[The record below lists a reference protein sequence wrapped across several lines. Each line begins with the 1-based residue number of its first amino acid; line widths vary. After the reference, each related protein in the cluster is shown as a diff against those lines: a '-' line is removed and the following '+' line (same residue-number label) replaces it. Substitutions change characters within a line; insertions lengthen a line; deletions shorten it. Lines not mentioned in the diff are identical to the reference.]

1 MDAKAIKKSLKKFGR
16 YVWELLKVSLP
27 STFMYCCAGT
37 ILLMLT
43 MQGETLHWTGKDVA
57 WAVVCILGGA
67 AYNGLMAWAS
77 GGSQYEMLVSGN
89 VKRMSAEQFEG
100 GYKMSNHKEVKEYRV
115 WKGFVFGAFSALL
128 TIIFGI
134 LFGCNQSQIQ
144 AQMDGHSAGKGVAAL
159 LLLGFLLT
167 GWSVIPLYLM
177 NATGVSISYFVSCVF
192 ALIPILVSG
201 GFYIAGAYARRNK
214 RLREQ
219 MIAAAQAEKEANK
232 VKKINYGGLPGTKPK
247 KRK

>member
-1 MDAKAIKKSLKKFGR
+1 MDAKAIKKSMKKFGR
-16 YVWELLKVSLP
+16 YVWELFKTSLP

-43 MQGETLHWTGKDVA
+43 VKGETLAWTGKEVA

-67 AYNGLMAWAS
+67 AYNALMAGAN
-77 GGSQYEMLVSGN
+77 GGVQYEMLVTGN
-89 VKRMSAEQFEG
+89 IKRMSAAQFDG

-115 WKGFVFGAFSALL
+115 WKGFVFGAFSAVF
-128 TIIFGI
+128 TILFGI
-134 LFGCNQSQIQ
+134 LMGCNQAKIDSQDVQ
-144 AQMDGHSAGKGVAAL
+144 GGVAVVL
-159 LLLGFLLT
+159 LLSFLLT

-192 ALIPILVSG
+192 ALIPICVSG
-201 GFYIAGAYARRNK
+201 AFYIIGAYMRRNK

-219 MIAAAQAEKEANK
+219 LIAERAAAAEENK

>member
-1 MDAKAIKKSLKKFGR
+1 MDGKAIKRSLKKFGR
-16 YVWELLKVSLP
+16 YVWELFKASLP

-43 MQGETLHWTGKDVA
+43 MKGETLVWTSKEVT
-57 WAVVCILGGA
+57 WAVVCIIGGA
-67 AYNGLMAWAS
+67 AYNALMAWAS

-89 VKRMSAEQFEG
+89 VKRISAAQFDG
-100 GYKMSNHKEVKEYRV
+100 GYKMSTHKEVKEYRV
-115 WKGFVFGAFSALL
+115 WKGFVFGAMTALL

-134 LFGCNQSQIQ
+134 LFGCNQTQLHGE
-144 AQMDGHSAGKGVAAL
+144 DVKGGLAVL

-177 NATGVSISYFVSCVF
+177 NATGVAISYFLSCLF
-192 ALIPILVSG
+192 ALIPIGVSG
-201 GFYIAGAYARRNK
+201 GFYIWGAYARRNK

-219 MIAAAQAEKEANK
+219 MIAERAAAAEEQK

>member
-1 MDAKAIKKSLKKFGR
+1 MDVKAIKKSLKRFGI
-16 YVWELLKVSLP
+16 YVWELFKASLP
-27 STFMYCCAGT
+27 SSFMYCCAGT
-37 ILLMLT
+37 VLMMLT
-43 MQGETLHWTGKDVA
+43 IKGETLTWTSKEVA

-67 AYNGLMAWAS
+67 AYNALMAWAN

-100 GYKMSNHKEVKEYRV
+100 GYKISSHKEVKEYRV

-128 TIIFGI
+128 TIVIGI
-134 LFGCNQSQIQ
+134 LFGCNQAKID
-144 AQMDGHSAGKGVAAL
+144 AQDVKGGLAVL

-177 NATGVSISYFVSCVF
+177 NATGVTISYFVSCVF
-192 ALIPILVSG
+192 ALIPIAVSG
-201 GFYIAGAYARRNK
+201 IFYICGAYARRNK

-219 MIAAAQAEKEANK
+219 MIAEQAAKVQENK

>member
-1 MDAKAIKKSLKKFGR
+1 MDGKAIKKTLKKFGR
-16 YVWELLKVSLP
+16 YVWELFKASIP

-43 MQGETLHWTGKDVA
+43 IKGENLVWTSKEVT
-57 WAVVCILGGA
+57 WAVVCIIGGA
-67 AYNGLMAWAS
+67 AYNALMAWAS

-89 VKRMSAEQFEG
+89 VKRMSAAQFDG
-100 GYKMSNHKEVKEYRV
+100 GYKMSSHKEVKEYRV
-115 WKGFVFGAFSALL
+115 WKGFVFGSMTALL

-134 LFGCNQSQIQ
+134 LFGCYQTQLH
-144 AQMDGHSAGKGVAAL
+144 AEEVKGGLAVL

-177 NATGVSISYFVSCVF
+177 NATGVAISYFLSCLF
-192 ALIPILVSG
+192 ALIPIGVSG
-201 GFYIAGAYARRNK
+201 GFYIWGAYARRNK

-219 MIAAAQAEKEANK
+219 MIAERAAAAEEQK

>member
-1 MDAKAIKKSLKKFGR
+1 MDGKAIKKSLKKFGR
-16 YVWELLKVSLP
+16 YVWELFKSSIP

-43 MQGETLHWTGKDVA
+43 IKGETLVWTSKEVA
-57 WAVVCILGGA
+57 WVVVCIIGGA
-67 AYNGLMAWAS
+67 AYNALMAWAS

-89 VKRMSAEQFEG
+89 VKRMSAAQFDG
-100 GYKMSNHKEVKEYRV
+100 GYKMSSHKEVKEYRV
-115 WKGFVFGAFSALL
+115 WKGFVVGAMTALL
-128 TIIFGI
+128 TIVFGI
-134 LFGCNQSQIQ
+134 LFGCYQTQLH
-144 AQMDGHSAGKGVAAL
+144 AEEVKGGLGIL

-177 NATGVSISYFVSCVF
+177 NATGVAISYFLSCLF
-192 ALIPILVSG
+192 ALIPICVSG
-201 GFYIAGAYARRNK
+201 GFYIWGAYARRNK

-219 MIAAAQAEKEANK
+219 MIAERAAAAEEQK

>member
-1 MDAKAIKKSLKKFGR
+1 MDGKAIKNSLKKFGR
-16 YVWELLKVSLP
+16 YVWELFKVSLP

-37 ILLMLT
+37 ILLLLT
-43 MQGETLHWTGKDVA
+43 VKGDPLTWTSKEVS
-57 WAVVCILGGA
+57 WAVVCIVGGA
-67 AYNGLMAWAS
+67 AYNALMAWAN

-89 VKRMSAEQFEG
+89 VKRMSADQLDG
-100 GYKMSNHKEVKEYRV
+100 GYKMSTHKEVKEYRV
-115 WKGFVFGAFSALL
+115 WKGFAFGAFSALL
-128 TIIFGI
+128 TILFGI
-134 LFGCNQSQIQ
+134 LFGCFQTQIDSQ
-144 AQMDGHSAGKGVAAL
+144 DVGKGVAVV

-177 NATGVSISYFVSCVF
+177 NATGVSISYFISCLF
-192 ALIPILVSG
+192 ALIPIVVSG
-201 GFYIAGAYARRNK
+201 IFYIVGAYSRRNK

-219 MIAAAQAEKEANK
+219 MIAQRAAETEENK

>member
-1 MDAKAIKKSLKKFGR
+1 MDGKAIKKSLKKFGR
-16 YVWELLKVSLP
+16 YVWELFKASLP

-43 MQGETLHWTGKDVA
+43 MKGETLVWTSKEVT
-57 WAVVCILGGA
+57 WAVVCIIGGA
-67 AYNGLMAWAS
+67 AYNALMAWAS

-89 VKRMSAEQFEG
+89 VKRISAAQFDG
-100 GYKMSNHKEVKEYRV
+100 GYKMSTHKEVKEYRV
-115 WKGFVFGAFSALL
+115 WKGFVFGAMTALL
-128 TIIFGI
+128 TIVFGI
-134 LFGCNQSQIQ
+134 LFGCNQTQLHGE
-144 AQMDGHSAGKGVAAL
+144 DVKGGLAVL

-177 NATGVSISYFVSCVF
+177 NATGVAISYFLSCLF
-192 ALIPILVSG
+192 ALIPIGVSG
-201 GFYIAGAYARRNK
+201 GFYIWGAYARRNK

-219 MIAAAQAEKEANK
+219 MIAERAAAAEEQK